1 LERGDRKGDSVSSER
16 ESVRRTTPEL
26 WQRLKPI
33 ARQMRREPTE
43 AEAALWQRLRGRRL
57 RGVKVRRQ
65 HTIERFIVDFYAAQ
79 VGVVI
84 EVDGPVHDFSQEH
97 DAVRQEFLESLGLK
111 VLRFRNEQV
120 LHDIDAVLAE
130 IGIWFDRL
138 TPPSPLQPGGEGK
151 GAGGMG

>member
-1 LERGDRKGDSVSSER
+1 
-16 ESVRRTTPEL
+16 
-26 WQRLKPI
+26 
-33 ARQMRREPTE
+33 M
-43 AEAALWQRLRGRRL
+43 
-57 RGVKVRRQ
+57 RRQ

-138 TPPSPLQPGGEGK
+138 TPPSPLHQAGEGK

>member
-1 LERGDRKGDSVSSER
+1 MWSER
-16 ESVRRTTPEL
+16 EPGMGRASPEL

-43 AEAALWQRLRGRRL
+43 AESALWQRLRGRRL

-65 HTIERFIVDFYAAQ
+65 HAIDRFIVDFHAAQ

-111 VLRFRNEQV
+111 VLGFRNEQV
-120 LHDIDAVLAE
+120 LRDIDSVLAE
-130 IGIWFDRL
+130 IGVWFDRVA
-138 TPPSPLQPGGEGK
+138 PPSPLQHSGEGK